1 MLLFEENCFGLMRY
15 DLACGDI
22 YIMIVLLYVR
32 RKRCIILSLKK
43 YIYTYHSAGQLDLNC
58 MIYYALYI
66 FIYDVDPIRLRC
78 GEDFPLQFPTVY
90 N

>member
-1 MLLFEENCFGLMRY
+1 MTWPVGIY
-15 DLACGDI
+15 I
-22 YIMIVLLYVR
+22 YIMIVLLYIR
-32 RKRCIILSLKK
+32 RKRCIVLSLKN
-43 YIYTYHSAGQLDLNC
+43 IYTYHSAGQLDLNC

-78 GEDFPLQFPTVY
+78 GEDFPLQVPTVY